1 MKYVVVGGAGFIG
14 SNIVDKLI
22 EQDHK
27 VVVVDNLSTGKK
39 ENISYV
45 GHLKRNVKLCEIDI
59 SDTSESE
66 SLVEAMKGAD
76 TVFLLAAKARVQ
88 PSIEEPV
95 EYEQNN
101 TIGTLNVL
109 KCASDA
115 GVRRVVYSA
124 SSSAYGDTDKLPSV
138 ESDPVN
144 PLSPYGAQKYYGEVM
159 CRMFS
164 QVYGIETVSLRYFNI
179 YGERQNVGGAY
190 AMVIGIFVDQLLK
203 GGPMTIRGDGEQ
215 RRDFTYVGDVVN
227 ANILASQSEKVGKG
241 EVINIGNGDNRS
253 INEIADMVGGDRVN
267 IDPVIEP
274 KATLA
279 NNSLAEKLLGWK
291 PTQNIE
297 EWIPK
302 YKKDIG
308 LFDEDNNDENNIWGY
323 ETGGEG

>member
-14 SNIVDKLI
+14 SNIVDKLV
-22 EQDHK
+22 EQNHE
-27 VVVVDNLSTGKK
+27 VVVIDNLSTGKR
-39 ENISYV
+39 ENINP
-45 GHLKRNVKLCEIDI
+45 KVKLEYIDI
-59 SDTSESE
+59 SDPKQDKNITE
-66 SLVEAMKGAD
+66 VMKGAD
-76 TVFLLAAKARVQ
+76 SVFLLAAKARVQ

-95 EYEQNN
+95 EYEVNN

-124 SSSAYGDTDKLPSV
+124 SSSAYGNTEKLPSK

-159 CRMFS
+159 CKMFS
-164 QVYGIETVSLRYFNI
+164 EVYGLETVSLRYFNI

-190 AMVIGIFVDQLLK
+190 AMVIGIFADQRLR
-203 GGPMTIRGDGEQ
+203 GEIMTINGDGNQ

-253 INEIADMVGGDRVN
+253 INDIADMIGGER
-267 IDPVIEP
+267 IHRDPVIEP
-274 KATLA
+274 AETLA
-279 NNSLAEKLLGWK
+279 DNTKARELLGWK

-297 EWIPK
+297 DWVPG
-302 YKKDIG
+302 YKKELG
-308 LFDEDNNDENNIWGY
+308 LDV
-323 ETGGEG
+323 

>member
-22 EQDHK
+22 EQDHE

-45 GHLKRNVKLCEIDI
+45 GHLKRNVELCEIDI

-66 SLVEAMKGAD
+66 SLVEAMRGAD
-76 TVFLLAAKARVQ
+76 TVFLLAAMARVQ

-164 QVYGIETVSLRYFNI
+164 QVYDIETVSLRYFNI

-190 AMVIGIFVDQLLK
+190 AMVIGIFADQRLR
-203 GGPMTIRGDGEQ
+203 GEPMTIRGDGEQ

-267 IDPVIEP
+267 VDPVIEP
-274 KATLA
+274 PETLA
-279 NNSLAEKLLGWK
+279 DNSKARELLGWK
-291 PTQNIE
+291 PKGNIDT
-297 EWIPK
+297 WIPK
-302 YKKDIG
+302 YKKELG
-308 LFDEDNNDENNIWGY
+308 LSNV
-323 ETGGEG
+323 

>member
-14 SNIVDKLI
+14 SNIVDKLV
-22 EQDHK
+22 EQNHE
-27 VVVVDNLSTGKK
+27 VVIVDNLSTGKS
-39 ENISYV
+39 ENV
-45 GHLKRNVKLCEIDI
+45 NPKAKLCVVDI
-59 SDTSESE
+59 MKPHNAEC
-66 SLVEAMKGAD
+66 LVDCMKGAD

-88 PSIEEPV
+88 PSIENPV
-95 EYEQNN
+95 EYETNN

-124 SSSAYGDTDKLPSV
+124 SSSAYGNTEKLPSK
-138 ESDPVN
+138 ESDPIN

-159 CRMFS
+159 CKMFS
-164 QVYGIETVSLRYFNI
+164 EVYGLETVSLRYFNI

-190 AMVIGIFVDQLLK
+190 AMVIGIFVDQLLNGK
-203 GGPMTIRGDGEQ
+203 PMTIRGDGEQ

-227 ANILASQSEKVGKG
+227 ANILASQSEKVGNG

-253 INEIADMVGGDRVN
+253 INDIADMIGGDRVN
-267 IDPVIEP
+267 VDPVIEP

-279 NNSLAEKLLGWK
+279 DNSKAEKLLGWK

-297 EWIPK
+297 DWVPG
-302 YKKDIG
+302 YKKEMG
-308 LFDEDNNDENNIWGY
+308 LDV
-323 ETGGEG
+323 

>member
-14 SNIVDKLI
+14 SNIVDKLV
-22 EQDHK
+22 EQNHE
-27 VVVVDNLSTGKK
+27 VVVVDNFSTGKR
-39 ENISYV
+39 ENVNPKVQLEYCDIKYSTNDKN
-45 GHLKRNVKLCEIDI
+45 LTEIF
-59 SDTSESE
+59 S
-66 SLVEAMKGAD
+66 GAD

-88 PSIEEPV
+88 PSIENPV
-95 EYEQNN
+95 DYELNN

-124 SSSAYGDTDKLPSV
+124 SSSAYGNTEKLPSK

-159 CRMFS
+159 CKMFS
-164 QVYGIETVSLRYFNI
+164 EVYGLETVSLRYFNI

-190 AMVIGIFVDQLLK
+190 AMVIGIFADQKLR
-203 GGPMTIRGDGEQ
+203 GEVMTINGDGEQ

-253 INEIADMVGGDRVN
+253 INDIADMIGGER
-267 IDPVIEP
+267 IHREPVIEP
-274 KATLA
+274 KETLA
-279 NNSLAEKLLGWK
+279 DNSLAEKLLGWK

-297 EWIPK
+297 DWVPG
-302 YKKDIG
+302 YKKELG
-308 LFDEDNNDENNIWGY
+308 LDV
-323 ETGGEG
+323 

>member
-22 EQDHK
+22 EQNHE
-27 VVVVDNLSTGKK
+27 VVIIDNLSTGKM
-39 ENISYV
+39 ENVNPKASIEY
-45 GHLKRNVKLCEIDI
+45 LDI
-59 SDTSESE
+59 SNTKECPSM
-66 SLVEAMKGAD
+66 VEIMSGAD
-76 TVFLLAAKARVQ
+76 SVFLLAAKARVQ
-88 PSIEEPV
+88 PSIENPV
-95 EYEQNN
+95 EYEMNN

-115 GVRRVVYSA
+115 GVKRVVYSA
-124 SSSAYGDTDKLPSV
+124 SSSAYGNTDKLPSV

-159 CRMFS
+159 CKMFS
-164 QVYGIETVSLRYFNI
+164 EVYGLETVSLRYFNI

-190 AMVIGIFVDQLLK
+190 AMVIGIFVDQLLNGK
-203 GGPMTIRGDGEQ
+203 PMTIRGDGEQ

-227 ANILASQSEKVGKG
+227 ANILASQSENVGNG

-253 INEIADMVGGDRVN
+253 INDIADMIGGDRVN
-267 IDPVIEP
+267 VDPVIEP

-279 NNSLAEKLLGWK
+279 DNSKAEKLLGWK

-297 EWIPK
+297 DWIPK
-302 YKKDIG
+302 YKEEMG
-308 LFDEDNNDENNIWGY
+308 LNE
-323 ETGGEG
+323 

>member
-14 SNIVDKLI
+14 SNIVDKLV
-22 EQDHK
+22 EQNHE
-27 VVVVDNLSTGKK
+27 VVIIDNLSTGKM
-39 ENISYV
+39 ENVNPRASVEY
-45 GHLKRNVKLCEIDI
+45 IDI
-59 SDTSESE
+59 CNENECSAM
-66 SLVEAMKGAD
+66 VEIMSGAD
-76 TVFLLAAKARVQ
+76 ALFLLAAKARVQ
-88 PSIEEPV
+88 PSIENPV
-95 EYEQNN
+95 EYEINN

-124 SSSAYGDTDKLPSV
+124 SSSAYGNTEKLPSK

-159 CRMFS
+159 CKMFS
-164 QVYGIETVSLRYFNI
+164 EVYGLETVSLRYFNI

-190 AMVIGIFVDQLLK
+190 AMVIGIFVDQLLNGK
-203 GGPMTIRGDGEQ
+203 PMTIRGDGEQ

-227 ANILASQSEKVGKG
+227 ANILASQSEKVGNG

-253 INEIADMVGGDRVN
+253 INDIADMIGGDRINVE
-267 IDPVIEP
+267 PVIEP

-279 NNSLAEKLLGWK
+279 NNSLAEELLGWK

-297 EWIPK
+297 DWIPK
-302 YKKDIG
+302 YKKEMG
-308 LFDEDNNDENNIWGY
+308 LDV
-323 ETGGEG
+323 

>member
-14 SNIVDKLI
+14 SNIVDKLV
-22 EQDHK
+22 EQNHE
-27 VVVVDNLSTGKK
+27 VVIIDNLSTGKM
-39 ENISYV
+39 ENINP
-45 GHLKRNVKLCEIDI
+45 KATLCKVNID
-59 SDTSESE
+59 DTDTETIE
-66 SLVEAMKGAD
+66 CLVNCMKGTD

-88 PSIEEPV
+88 PSIENPV
-95 EYEQNN
+95 EYETNN

-124 SSSAYGDTDKLPSV
+124 SSSAYGNTEKLPSV

-159 CRMFS
+159 CKMFS
-164 QVYGIETVSLRYFNI
+164 EVYGLETVSLRYFNI

-190 AMVIGIFVDQLLK
+190 AMVIGIFVDQRLR
-203 GGPMTIRGDGEQ
+203 GEIMTINGDGNQ

-253 INEIADMVGGDRVN
+253 INDIADMIGGER
-267 IDPVIEP
+267 IHREPVIEP
-274 KATLA
+274 KETLA
-279 NNSLAEKLLGWK
+279 DNSLAEELLGWK

-297 EWIPK
+297 DWVPG
-302 YKKDIG
+302 YKKELG
-308 LFDEDNNDENNIWGY
+308 LDV
-323 ETGGEG
+323 

>member
-14 SNIVDKLI
+14 SNIVDKLV
-22 EQDHK
+22 EQNHE
-27 VVVVDNLSTGKK
+27 VVIIDNLSTGKM
-39 ENISYV
+39 ENVNPKASIEY
-45 GHLKRNVKLCEIDI
+45 LDI
-59 SDTSESE
+59 SNTKECPSM
-66 SLVEAMKGAD
+66 VEIMSGAD
-76 TVFLLAAKARVQ
+76 SVFLLAAKARVQ
-88 PSIEEPV
+88 PSIENPV
-95 EYEQNN
+95 EYEMNN

-124 SSSAYGDTDKLPSV
+124 SSSAYGNTEKLPSV

-159 CRMFS
+159 CKMFS
-164 QVYGIETVSLRYFNI
+164 EVYGLETVSLRYFNI

-190 AMVIGIFVDQLLK
+190 AMVIGIFVDQLLNGK
-203 GGPMTIRGDGEQ
+203 PMTIRGDGEQ

-227 ANILASQSEKVGKG
+227 ANILASQSENVGNG

-253 INEIADMVGGDRVN
+253 INDIADMIGGDRVN
-267 IDPVIEP
+267 VDPVIEP

-279 NNSLAEKLLGWK
+279 DNSKAEKLLGWK

-297 EWIPK
+297 DWVPG
-302 YKKDIG
+302 YKKEMG
-308 LFDEDNNDENNIWGY
+308 LDV
-323 ETGGEG
+323 

>member
-22 EQDHK
+22 EQNHE
-27 VVVVDNLSTGKK
+27 VVILDNLSTGKM
-39 ENISYV
+39 ENVNPKASIEY
-45 GHLKRNVKLCEIDI
+45 LDI
-59 SDTSESE
+59 SNTKECPSM
-66 SLVEAMKGAD
+66 VEIMSGAD
-76 TVFLLAAKARVQ
+76 SVFLLAAKARVQ
-88 PSIEEPV
+88 PSIENPV
-95 EYEQNN
+95 EYEMNN

-115 GVRRVVYSA
+115 GVKRVVYSA
-124 SSSAYGDTDKLPSV
+124 SSSAYGNTEKLPSV

-159 CRMFS
+159 CKMFS
-164 QVYGIETVSLRYFNI
+164 EVYGLETVSLRYFNI

-190 AMVIGIFVDQLLK
+190 AMVIGIFVDQLLNGK
-203 GGPMTIRGDGEQ
+203 PMTIRGDGEQ

-227 ANILASQSEKVGKG
+227 ANILASQSENVGNG

-253 INEIADMVGGDRVN
+253 INDIADMIGGDRVN
-267 IDPVIEP
+267 VEPVIEP
-274 KATLA
+274 KETLA

-297 EWIPK
+297 DWVPG
-302 YKKDIG
+302 YKKEMG
-308 LFDEDNNDENNIWGY
+308 LDV
-323 ETGGEG
+323 

>member
-14 SNIVDKLI
+14 SNIVDKLV
-22 EQDHK
+22 EQNHE
-27 VVVVDNLSTGKK
+27 VVVIDNLSTGKR
-39 ENISYV
+39 ENINPKVRLEYM
-45 GHLKRNVKLCEIDI
+45 DI
-59 SDTSESE
+59 SDPKQDKNMTE
-66 SLVEAMKGAD
+66 VMKGAD
-76 TVFLLAAKARVQ
+76 SVFLLAAKARVQ
-88 PSIEEPV
+88 PSIENPV
-95 EYEQNN
+95 EYETNN

-124 SSSAYGDTDKLPSV
+124 SSSAYGNTEKLPSV

-159 CRMFS
+159 CKMFS
-164 QVYGIETVSLRYFNI
+164 EVYGLETVSLRYFNI

-190 AMVIGIFVDQLLK
+190 AMVIGIFVDQLLNGK
-203 GGPMTIRGDGEQ
+203 PMTIRGNGEQ

-227 ANILASQSEKVGKG
+227 ANILASQSENVGNG

-253 INEIADMVGGDRVN
+253 INDIADMIGGDKVN
-267 IDPVIEP
+267 VDPVIEP

-279 NNSLAEKLLGWK
+279 NNSKAEELLGWK

-297 EWIPK
+297 DWIPK
-302 YKKDIG
+302 YKKEMG
-308 LFDEDNNDENNIWGY
+308 LDV
-323 ETGGEG
+323 

>member
-14 SNIVDKLI
+14 SNIVDKLV
-22 EQDHK
+22 EQNHE
-27 VVVVDNLSTGKK
+27 VVIIDNLSTGKM
-39 ENISYV
+39 ENINP
-45 GHLKRNVKLCEIDI
+45 KATLCKVNID
-59 SDTSESE
+59 DTDTETIE
-66 SLVEAMKGAD
+66 CLVNCMKGTD

-88 PSIEEPV
+88 PSIENPV
-95 EYEQNN
+95 EYETNN

-124 SSSAYGDTDKLPSV
+124 SSSAYGNTEKLPSV

-159 CRMFS
+159 CKMFS
-164 QVYGIETVSLRYFNI
+164 EVYGLETVSLRYFNI

-203 GGPMTIRGDGEQ
+203 GEPMTIRGDGEQ

-227 ANILASQSEKVGKG
+227 ANILASQSEKVGNG

-253 INEIADMVGGDRVN
+253 INEIADMIGDSKVN
-267 IDPVIEP
+267 VDPVIEP
-274 KATLA
+274 PETLA
-279 NNSLAEKLLGWK
+279 DNSKAEELLGWK
-291 PTQNIE
+291 PKGNIDT
-297 EWIPK
+297 WIPK
-302 YKKDIG
+302 YKKEMG
-308 LFDEDNNDENNIWGY
+308 LDV
-323 ETGGEG
+323 

>member
-22 EQDHK
+22 EQDHE
-27 VVVVDNLSTGKK
+27 VVVIDNLSTGKR
-39 ENISYV
+39 ENINP
-45 GHLKRNVKLCEIDI
+45 KVKLEYIDI
-59 SDTSESE
+59 SDPKQDKNMTE
-66 SLVEAMKGAD
+66 VMKGAD
-76 TVFLLAAKARVQ
+76 SVFLLAAKARVQ

-95 EYEQNN
+95 EYEVNN

-124 SSSAYGDTDKLPSV
+124 SSSAYGNTKKLPSV

-159 CRMFS
+159 CKMFS
-164 QVYGIETVSLRYFNI
+164 EVYGLETVSLRYFNI

-203 GGPMTIRGDGEQ
+203 GEPMTIRGDGEQ

-227 ANILASQSEKVGKG
+227 ANILASQSEKVGNG

-253 INEIADMVGGDRVN
+253 INEIADMIGDNKVN
-267 IDPVIEP
+267 VAPVIEP
-274 KATLA
+274 PETLA
-279 NNSLAEKLLGWK
+279 DNSKARELLGWEPK
-291 PTQNIE
+291 GNIDT
-297 EWIPK
+297 WIPK
-302 YKKDIG
+302 YKKEMG
-308 LFDEDNNDENNIWGY
+308 LDV
-323 ETGGEG
+323 